1 MNRKPIRI
9 FCIRKAWWQIALT
22 ACLAL
27 AMFLVVA
34 KPPFVETA
42 ASPRQLPIYCVDRGG
57 QKLISISFD
66 AAWGNVIMRPSSFKG
81 LRAQI
86 LNMDA
91 KRTVPVS
98 ERSFLF
104 CKLSGI
110 SEQFVLV

>member
-42 ASPRQLPIYCVDRGG
+42 VSPRQLPIYCVDRGG

-66 AAWGNVIMRPSSFKG
+66 AAWGNVIMRPSIFNG
-81 LRAQI
+81 LRARV
-86 LNMDA
+86 LNMDV
-91 KRTVPVS
+91 KRPVPTP
-98 ERSFLF
+98 ERAFFYWSL
-104 CKLSGI
+104 
-110 SEQFVLV
+110 